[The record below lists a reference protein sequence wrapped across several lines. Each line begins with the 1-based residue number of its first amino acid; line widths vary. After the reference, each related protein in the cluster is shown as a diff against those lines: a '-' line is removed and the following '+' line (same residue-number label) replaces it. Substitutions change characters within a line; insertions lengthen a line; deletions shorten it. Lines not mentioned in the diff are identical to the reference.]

1 MTTAISEP
9 VIGRDGRA
17 IRPANRPTRQRGGSP
32 HQGLG
37 RHASDKLTVPCPS
50 VPLLHRHRV
59 SDLIQSA
66 TAGRVTLV
74 CGPTGS
80 GKTVACAMWAART
93 HSTGNVAWVS
103 LDPGDRQAGR
113 LWAHVGA
120 ALAGTEAM
128 PDDLADSFAEPAE
141 RGFGLRLADVAKQL
155 DQPVTLVLDDVQELA
170 GSEPLAEL
178 DLLVRHGP
186 PNLRLVLAGR
196 HLAGLGVAKLRVDG
210 ELAEIG
216 ADELACTPA
225 ETQAYFEM
233 LGVELPPDQLDELL
247 GRTQGWITGLRLAAL
262 RSETAREPVAPS
274 RISGDEPLVAD
285 YLRDEIMTT
294 LPADRRHFLLRT
306 CVVDRICGD
315 LADTLTGGQDGAV
328 ILDHLCRENV
338 LVRRVDGGGG
348 ARCDYEY
355 HPLLLDLLRAELRRE
370 FPGQVTELTGKAA
383 RWQARNHRPVPA
395 LKNAVMAGDWDF
407 AATVLAQVGPELLLP
422 GQAAILEPIL
432 ATFPASRYTADAAV
446 AGALAAAGLR
456 TGDSYATELHL
467 KNAEAALEQCP
478 DQQRA
483 VIATWLKALTLMQS
497 TARGAADTEL
507 IRQATGMAG
516 TIAPTTSGRGEH
528 HALALL
534 WTAAGIAAL
543 ANLRITEA
551 RDAFAQAGHYL
562 PSGPSDGFRR
572 EFTARTIAWRA
583 VAEAMYGDLR
593 AADDLLADPT
603 LDEVAEADPLP
614 GVLADLASACLHLA
628 RDETATARRLL
639 DQCAENAGNHGCAGP
654 VLWSLAIMTRARLA
668 LCENDHGAAR
678 RLITKLH
685 YQNLNPAKGEG
696 QRTAAAPIGSTLAI
710 LDAEI
715 ALSEGNTAGAK
726 LALDR
731 ANGDRSGRELSG
743 RERSDGDRSG
753 GDRSGGGRASL
764 LLTSAKILLADGD
777 SRAALAKAEGCLTD
791 SATDAT
797 MRDRV
802 GALVLAAIARRRLG
816 QTDQAADQLGYAL
829 TLAEP
834 HREYRSFLDGGSAAR
849 SALAVLIRP
858 ASQGAATAARI
869 LQRFDT
875 RPTRP
880 ADAPAAVPLTGSELA
895 VLRFL
900 PTHMTNQEIAEA
912 LFLSINTVKTHLR
925 SVYRKLG
932 VTTRRQAISTA
943 ARLGLL

>member
-9 VIGRDGRA
+9 FIGRDGPAARLAARSSRQRA
-17 IRPANRPTRQRGGSP
+17 DSGGHAPGPAPHQVRGRPAG
-32 HQGLG
+32 
-37 RHASDKLTVPCPS
+37 DKFRVPCPS
-50 VPLLHRHRV
+50 VPLLHRPRV

-66 TAGRVTLV
+66 TAARVTLV

-80 GKTVACAMWAART
+80 GKTVACAMWATRT
-93 HSTGNVAWVS
+93 HSTDNLAWVS
-103 LDPGDRQAGR
+103 LDPGDRQPGR
-113 LWAHVGA
+113 LWAQVGA
-120 ALAGTEAM
+120 ALAGTESM
-128 PDDLADSFAEPAE
+128 PDGLADALAEPADA
-141 RGFGLRLADVAKQL
+141 GFGLRLADVAEQF
-155 DQPVTLVLDDVQELA
+155 DPPVTLVIDDVQELA
-170 GSEPLAEL
+170 GSEPLADL

-196 HLAGLGVAKLRVDG
+196 HPAGLGVAKLRVDG

-233 LGVELPPDQLDELL
+233 LGIDLPPAQLDELL
-247 GRTQGWITGLRLAAL
+247 GRTRGWITGLRLAAL
-262 RSETAREPVAPS
+262 RGEGAAEPAAPW
-274 RISGDEPLVAD
+274 RLSGDEPLVAD

-306 CVVDRICGD
+306 CVVDQVGAD
-315 LADTLTGGQDGAV
+315 LADALTGGHDGAV
-328 ILDHLCRENV
+328 ILDQLCRENV
-338 LVRRVDGGGG
+338 LVRRVSSATGGQ
-348 ARCDYEY
+348 ADYEY

-370 FPGQVTELTGKAA
+370 LPGQVTELASRAA
-383 RWQARNHRPVPA
+383 RWQARNGRPVPA
-395 LKNAVMAGDWDF
+395 LKNSVMAGDWDF
-407 AATVLAQVGPELLLP
+407 AATVLAEVGPDLLLP

-432 ATFPASRYTADAAV
+432 ATFPASRYAADAAV

-456 TGDSYATELHL
+456 TGDHCATELHL
-467 KNAEAALEQCP
+467 KNAEAVLDRCP

-483 VIATWLKALTLMQS
+483 TVATWLKALTLMHA
-497 TARGAADTEL
+497 TARGAADSEL
-507 IRQATGMAG
+507 IIQAASLAG
-516 TIAPTTSGRGEH
+516 PARSGPAEH
-528 HALALL
+528 PALGLL
-534 WTAAGIAAL
+534 WTATGVAAL

-551 RDAFAQAGHYL
+551 RQAL
-562 PSGPSDGFRR
+562 AEAVRR
-572 EFTARTIAWRA
+572 LRADSAGRVRLEVNARAIAWRA
-583 VAEAMYGDLR
+583 IAEALYGDLL
-593 AADDLLADPT
+593 AADELLADPT
-603 LDEVAEADPLP
+603 LDAVAGTDPLP
-614 GVLADLASACLHLA
+614 GVLADLATACLRLA

-639 DQCAENAGNHGCAGP
+639 DQCTENAGNLGFAGP
-654 VLWSLAIMTRARLA
+654 VVWRLATITRTRLA
-668 LCENDHGAAR
+668 LCENDHAAAR

-685 YQNLNPAKGEG
+685 YQGLNPATSES
-696 QRTAAAPIGSTLAI
+696 QRTSTMSIGSTLAI

-715 ALSEGNTAGAK
+715 ALSEGNAAGAK

-731 ANGDRSGRELSG
+731 ANGDHAN
-743 RERSDGDRSG
+743 GDRTN
-753 GDRSGGGRASL
+753 GDRANGNRTDI

-777 SRAALAKAEGCLTD
+777 SRAALSQAEGCLTD
-791 SATDAT
+791 TVADAT
-797 MRDRV
+797 RRDQV
-802 GALVLAAIARRRLG
+802 SALVLSAIARRRLG
-816 QTDQAADQLGYAL
+816 QADQATDQLGYAL

-834 HREYRSFLDGGSAAR
+834 HREYRPFLDGGSAAR

-932 VTTRRQAISTA
+932 VTTRRQAITTA